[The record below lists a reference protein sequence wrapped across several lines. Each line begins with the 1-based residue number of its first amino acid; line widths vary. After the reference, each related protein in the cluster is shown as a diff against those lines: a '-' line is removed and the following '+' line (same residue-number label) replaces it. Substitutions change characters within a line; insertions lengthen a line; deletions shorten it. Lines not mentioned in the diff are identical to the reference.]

1 MIYKTIDKIFRLN
14 ETYDAYKITKNH
26 KINVLDTQLGADTF
40 GFTMRNSRRNTIIL
54 NEEINENL
62 KEFVLCH
69 ELGHCFLHKT
79 ASTPFMRNVGAPSQ
93 ILKMEAEANTF
104 AFELLRRHYD
114 ELNYMTPDQIIEY
127 FELPNYMKNYI
138 LY

>member
-1 MIYKTIDKIFRLN
+1 MIYKQLDKLFTIH
-14 ETYDAYKITKNH
+14 ETYNPYKIAKER
-26 KINVLDTQLGADTF
+26 KIDIIEMPLGEETYGLTVRNNRFSTF
-40 GFTMRNSRRNTIIL
+40 IIDDSIHENT
-54 NEEINENL
+54 

-69 ELGHCFLHKT
+69 ELGHSVLHKQ
-79 ASTPFMRNVGAPSQ
+79 ANTPFMRSVGAPSQ

-114 ELNYMTPDQIIEY
+114 ELNYMTPEQIVEY

-138 LY
+138 